1 MASTAHHE
9 EERAPERTTPQGTQE
24 SGVAHGHE
32 AADMDIGQVGG
43 WFLGL
48 AVTCLISMVL
58 LWATFRWW
66 SSTTARN
73 DQLPSPL
80 FARREVPPPPRIL
93 PNPVDYPENQMTN
106 PRADAP
112 DYPETL
118 PGERERQD
126 KALQQLGLQDP
137 STGLP
142 ALPQGAVA
150 RVITASQQ
158 GKSIAPPPT
167 PGLEEP
173 RPSLASGGTMLE
185 NELR

>member
-1 MASTAHHE
+1 MASVAHHD

-24 SGVAHGHE
+24 GGVDHGHE
-32 AADMDIGQVGG
+32 VADMDLAQVGG

-48 AVTCLISMVL
+48 AVTCLVSMVL

-66 SSTTARN
+66 SSTNARN
-73 DQLPSPL
+73 EQLPSQL
-80 FARREVPPPPRIL
+80 FAQREVPPPPRIL

-142 ALPQGAVA
+142 VLPESAVA
-150 RVITASQQ
+150 RVIAASQQ
-158 GKSIAPPPT
+158 GKNIAPPPT
-167 PGLEEP
+167 PGLEDP

-185 NELR
+185 NGLR